1 MSKYVNVTM
10 VQMEKLSEPLVIE
23 ADTAEMKDNELLVK
37 LGDVVVARFAE
48 RSVRASIA
56 MTQTNVRSERREG
69 DNSIA

>member
-1 MSKYVNVTM
+1 
-10 VQMEKLSEPLVIE
+10 MEKLSQPLVIE

-37 LGDVVVARFAE
+37 LGDVIVARFPE